1 MILWVASY
9 PKSGNTW
16 LRALI
21 SSYFYTQDGIYDEN
35 LIKLI
40 DQFPTRKFLKDF
52 DYDKKIVGDTSKFW
66 VKAQEKI
73 NEDKKLKFFK
83 THNAFGKINGFDFTN
98 SSNSLGG
105 IYIVRDPRN
114 IITSMTHHYSLNYDQ
129 AYHKIMDENA
139 SLLEKSYKITKSSGN
154 HFVLNL
160 TDRDFSDG
168 SYSSIAGTSISIYSD
183 RMVSRYTT
191 IPSQNKYMK
200 VTLMCHLGTTDY
212 FKLGSMVAGITFGMQ
227 RVPINWTHSVN
238 VNSNTTEFNS
248 RSGVRWAYKEGPSV
262 RTFTGEIEGDV
273 FDEERE
279 NIKNIAEQA
288 TRFNSY
294 PVAWVFDG
302 DTGENFSPVGDDAT
316 AKVHINPKNI
326 LYGTINNSLQLA
338 NEGWRYD
345 SDNSEWKVVGD
356 LQLTVIEVV

>member
-1 MILWVASY
+1 MIIWLASY

-114 IITSMTHHYSLNYDQ
+114 VITSIKNHYDLNDDRAIKWMTNRNNYIYDVERVKEVGYGDFQFISSWDLNYKSWKVQ
-129 AYHKIMDENA
+129 KKIPIKFIKYEDLTKQTYSIVFEII
-139 SLLEKSYKITKSSGN
+139 EFIYKITNNNNKIN
-154 HFVLNL
+154 KNKLKNALNSTTFEKL
-160 TDRDFSDG
+160 KDKEKIHGFSEAV
-168 SYSSIAGTSISIYSD
+168 SSI
-183 RMVSRYTT
+183 TT
-191 IPSQNKYMK
+191 NDK
-200 VTLMCHLGTTDY
+200 
-212 FKLGSMVAGITFGMQ
+212 ITF
-227 RVPINWTHSVN
+227 
-238 VNSNTTEFNS
+238 FNL
-248 RSGVRWAYKEGPSV
+248 G
-262 RTFTGEIEGDV
+262 
-273 FDEERE
+273 
-279 NIKNIAEQA
+279 
-288 TRFNSY
+288 
-294 PVAWVFDG
+294 
-302 DTGENFSPVGDDAT
+302 
-316 AKVHINPKNI
+316 PKNDWKKI
-326 LYGTINNSLQLA
+326 LNEDLKNRINQIFEKNLKELS
-338 NEGWRYD
+338 Y
-345 SDNSEWKVVGD
+345 
-356 LQLTVIEVV
+356 I